1 MQLFRSRAAGL
12 SGVLG
17 TLAGLICAA
26 LSSAG
31 PAYAATPTVLYASP
45 SGSGSTC
52 SLSAPCSLDG
62 AKSKV
67 AGLAPGM
74 AADIDVFLRGGT
86 YRLSQAFALGP
97 SDSGRNG
104 FKVVYA
110 GYPGETPVLS
120 GATKISGFSLFDS
133 GKNIYRAAVP
143 AGTQSRQLF
152 VDGVRAQRA
161 RGPLN
166 PSGFTLS
173 GSSFTTSDSSY
184 TSFTNASSVEVV
196 NNNAWKQMRC
206 PLASITAPSGGG
218 SSLNVDPT
226 CFANNNTSVPN
237 RGFPFN
243 GAGLPKLSAISYVEN
258 AYQLLDSPGEFYLD
272 SSAGFVYYRPR
283 SGEDLSSADV
293 ELPTTET
300 LLNVKGTP
308 GHLTPV
314 NDTDPAITYTGS
326 WSSSSG
332 RNLGDL
338 YNDVHA
344 TTTNG
349 DSVSYTFT
357 GTGIDVLSETN
368 SDEGG
373 IDVYIDGTKIQSVSA
388 AGSSR
393 LAQQVVASVSGLAK
407 GQHTIKLVKT
417 GGTSMLLDGFT
428 VVPDAITPVHDIAF
442 QNLTFAYTTWT
453 LPSTAGYI
461 DNQAGVLWDPSDNNA
476 PIRIPAAVQVHR
488 GSDITFTGD
497 EIAHTGGTG
506 IDLADGTKNS
516 TITGSYIHDTSGG
529 GVSVGEV
536 DDYYLTDTSRM
547 TTGDTVSQNWI
558 SDVGQDYS
566 DAVGVWAGYT
576 RDLTVSHNDIGH
588 TPYSG
593 MSLGWGWGYASPCS
607 MQSAQGLRTCAHGT
621 IYAGD
626 NQVLDNH
633 VHDVMNVLFDGGP
646 IYTNGGQGNGDG
658 STTSVLA
665 GNLVEVG
672 NHTNN
677 MLYQDEG
684 SSYWNTHDNVARIVG
699 GNWIG
704 MWTPTIHDIN
714 IHDNYSD
721 TTTYKNSGT
730 NITFNQA
737 TIVSGGAW
745 PSAAQDIIAA
755 AGPDAAHQPL
765 TGWIDDDD
773 TAISY
778 TGNWTA
784 NGHRGAGDY
793 EDAVH
798 ATKTNGDTAS
808 LTFTGTGVSVI
819 GEKNTDQGQVEI
831 FIDGTSKGLVNTS
844 ATTRQAQVV
853 IYSTSGLSAG
863 SHTIQFV
870 KRSGTWA
877 TLDGFEVTG
886 VHNDT
891 NSSITY
897 TGASWRS
904 YANRG
909 LGDYKDDVHATTAN
923 GDSVTVTFTGTGISL
938 VTETN
943 SDEGAVA
950 VSLDGASKGNVNAS
964 SASRQAQ
971 QTVYSVSGLPLG
983 RHTLTLTKTGGS
995 WLVIDRFDVR

>member
-1 MQLFRSRAAGL
+1 MFRSRVTGL
-12 SGVLG
+12 YGALG
-17 TLAGLICAA
+17 AVGAVVCAA

-67 AGLAPGM
+67 AALAPAM

-86 YRLSQAFALGP
+86 YRLSQAFTLGA

-104 FKVVYA
+104 HKVVYA
-110 GYPGETPVLS
+110 AYPGEKPVLS
-120 GATKISGFSLFDS
+120 GATKVSGFSLFDS

-143 AGTQSRQLF
+143 AGTRSRQLF

-184 TSFTNASSVEVV
+184 TSFTNASSVEIVD
-196 NNNAWKQMRC
+196 NNAWKQMRC
-206 PLASITAPSGGG
+206 PLASITTPSGGG
-218 SSLNVDPT
+218 SSLDVDPA
-226 CFANNNTSVPN
+226 CFRNNNTSVPN

-243 GAGLPKLSAISYVEN
+243 GAGLPKLTSITSVEN

-272 SSAGFVYYRPR
+272 RSAGYLYYKPR
-283 SGEDLSSADV
+283 SGEDLGTADV

-300 LLNVKGTP
+300 LLNVQGTP
-308 GHLTPV
+308 GHLAPV
-314 NDTDPAITYTGS
+314 DDTDPAITYTGS

-338 YNDVHA
+338 SNDVHA

-368 SDEGG
+368 TDEGG
-373 IDVYIDGTKIQSVSA
+373 IDVYLDGAKVQSVSA
-388 AGSSR
+388 SGSSR
-393 LAQQVVASVSGLAK
+393 LAQQVVASVSGLTK
-407 GQHTIKLVKT
+407 GRHTIKLVKT
-417 GGTSMLLDGFT
+417 GGTTMLLDGFT
-428 VVPDAITPVHDIAF
+428 VVPDAITPAHDLTF
-442 QNLTFAYTTWT
+442 QGLTFAYTTWT

-461 DNQAGVLWDPSDNNA
+461 DNQAGVLWDPGSDNA
-476 PIRIPAAVQVHR
+476 PLRIPAAVQVHR
-488 GSDITFTGD
+488 GSHITFTGN
-497 EIAHTGGTG
+497 EITHTGGTG
-506 IDLADGTKNS
+506 IDLADGTQDS
-516 TITGSYIHDTSGG
+516 TITGNSIHDTSGG

-536 DDYYLTDTSRM
+536 DDYYLTDTHRM
-547 TTGDTVSQNWI
+547 TTGDTVTQNWI
-558 SDVGQDYS
+558 SEVGRDYS
-566 DAVGVWAGYT
+566 DAVGIWAGYT
-576 RDLTVSHNDIGH
+576 RGLTVSHNDIGH

-593 MSLGWGWGYASPCS
+593 MSVGWGWGYASPCS
-607 MQSAQGLRTCAHGT
+607 MQSAQGLHTCAHGT
-621 IYAGD
+621 IYAGA
-626 NQVLDNH
+626 NQILDNH
-633 VHDVMNVLFDGGP
+633 VHDVMNVLHDGGP

-684 SSYWNTHDNVARIVG
+684 SSYWNTHDNVSRIVG

-704 MWTPTIHDIN
+704 MWTPTIHDID

-721 TTTYKNSGT
+721 TATYRNSGT
-730 NITFNQA
+730 DITFTQA

-745 PSAAQDIIAA
+745 PSAARDIVAA
-755 AGPDAAHQPL
+755 AGPDAAHRPL
-765 TGWIDDDD
+765 TGWMDDDD

-778 TGNWTA
+778 TGSWTA
-784 NGHRGAGDY
+784 NGNRGVGDH

-798 ATKTNGDTAS
+798 ATKTDGDTAS

-819 GEKNTDQGQVEI
+819 GERNTDQGQAEV
-831 FIDGTSKGLVNTS
+831 FIDGTSRGLVDTHATS
-844 ATTRQAQVV
+844 RQAQAVL
-853 IYSTSGLSAG
+853 YSTGGLSPG
-863 SHTIQFV
+863 SHTVQFV

-877 TLDGFEVTG
+877 SLDGFEVTG

-891 NSSITY
+891 DPSLTY
-897 TGASWRS
+897 TGASWRYS
-904 YANRG
+904 ANRG
-909 LGDYKDDVHATTAN
+909 FGDHQDDVHATTAN
-923 GDSVTVTFTGTGISL
+923 GDSATVTFTGTGISL

-943 SDEGAVA
+943 SDEGSLA
-950 VSLDGASKGNVNAS
+950 VSLDGASQGTVNAA

-971 QTVYSVSGLPLG
+971 RTVYSVSDLPRG

-995 WLVIDRFDVR
+995 WLVVDRFDVR

>member
-1 MQLFRSRAAGL
+1 MSLFRPRAAGL

-17 TLAGLICAA
+17 TLAALICAA
-26 LSSAG
+26 IAVPS

-45 SGSGSTC
+45 SGTGSTC

-62 AKSKV
+62 VKGKV
-67 AGLAPGM
+67 ADLAPAM
-74 AADIDVFLRGGT
+74 AADIDVYLRGGT
-86 YRLSQAFALGP
+86 YRRSQAFALGA

-104 FKVVYA
+104 HKVVYSA
-110 GYPGETPVLS
+110 YPSEKPVLS
-120 GATKISGFSLFDS
+120 GATKVSGFSVFDS

-184 TSFTNASSVEVV
+184 TSFTNASSVEIV

-206 PLASITAPSGGG
+206 PLTSITAPSGGG
-218 SSLNVDPT
+218 SSLNVDPA
-226 CFANNNTSVPN
+226 CFRNNNTSVPN

-243 GAGLPKLSAISYVEN
+243 GAGLPKLSSITYVEN
-258 AYQLLDSPGEFYLD
+258 AYQLLDAPGEFYLD
-272 SSAGFVYYRPR
+272 GSAGFLYYKPR
-283 SGEDLSSADV
+283 SGEDLSTADV

-300 LLNVKGTP
+300 LLNVSGAP
-308 GHLTPV
+308 GHLAPV

-338 YNDVHA
+338 SNDVHA

-373 IDVYIDGTKIQSVSA
+373 IDVNVDGAKVQSVSA
-388 AGSSR
+388 SGSSR

-407 GQHTIKLVKT
+407 GRHTIKLVKT

-428 VVPDAITPVHDIAF
+428 VVPDAITPAHDITF
-442 QNLTFAYTTWT
+442 QGLTFAYTTWT

-461 DNQAGVLWDPSDNNA
+461 DNQAGVLWDPSSNNA

-506 IDLADGTKNS
+506 IDLADGTQDS
-516 TITGSYIHDTSGG
+516 TITGNFIHDTSGG

-536 DDYYLTDTSRM
+536 DDYYLTDTHRM
-547 TTGDTVSQNWI
+547 TTGDTVTQNGI
-558 SDVGQDYS
+558 SDVGRDYS
-566 DAVGVWAGYT
+566 DAVGIWAGYT
-576 RDLTVSHNDIGH
+576 RGLTISHNDIGH
-588 TPYSG
+588 TSYSG
-593 MSLGWGWGYASPCS
+593 MSVGWGWGYASPCS
-607 MQSAQGLRTCAHGT
+607 MQSAQGLHTCAHGT
-621 IYAGD
+621 IYAGG
-626 NQVLDNH
+626 NQVLNNH
-633 VHDVMNVLFDGGP
+633 VHDVMNVLYDGGP

-684 SSYWNTHDNVARIVG
+684 SSYWNTHDNVSRIVG

-721 TTTYKNSGT
+721 TTNYRNSGT

-745 PSAAQDIIAA
+745 PSAARDIIAA

-778 TGNWTA
+778 TGSWTA
-784 NGHRGAGDY
+784 NGNRGVGDY

-808 LTFTGTGVSVI
+808 LTFTGTGVSVV
-819 GEKNTDQGQVEI
+819 GEKNTDQGQVEV
-831 FIDGTSKGLVNTS
+831 FIDGTSKGLVDTS
-844 ATTRQAQVV
+844 ATTRRAQVV

-863 SHTIQFV
+863 SHTVQFV

-877 TLDGFEVTG
+877 TLDGFEVTRAA
-886 VHNDT
+886 NDT
-891 NSSITY
+891 AVSIAY
-897 TGASWRS
+897 TGGSWH
-904 YANRG
+904 YYPNRG
-909 LGDYKDDVHATTAN
+909 LGDYQDDVHAATTN
-923 GDSVTVTFTGTGISL
+923 GDSATVTFTGTAINL

-943 SDEGAVA
+943 SDEGTIA
-950 VSLDGASKGNVNAS
+950 VSLDGASKGTVDAS
-964 SASRQAQ
+964 SAGRQAQ
-971 QTVYSVSGLPLG
+971 QTVYSVSGLPAG

-995 WLVIDRFDVR
+995 FLVIDRFDVG